1 MAPFYDYVANKSIA
15 DTHRNGPTCS
25 MQTVFEPLVIKP
37 CLSQDCIMTGSP
49 VAPSSSSSATAS
61 DLEAAASLIT
71 LTASDSTV
79 TQDVEMEVDEEST
92 ESKLGLLISLYPDAD
107 PTMLLNLLVSAGGS
121 VAEAKTMFTV

>member
-1 MAPFYDYVANKSIA
+1 M
-15 DTHRNGPTCS
+15 
-25 MQTVFEPLVIKP
+25 
-37 CLSQDCIMTGSP
+37 
-49 VAPSSSSSATAS
+49 APSSSSSATAS